1 MVKLFLRR
9 AALRS
14 ARIKT
19 TVPQGET
26 HIRRVFI
33 SPFICQWKLFCQ
45 MTFIL
50 FYLVYSPPRLF
61 SIYITE
67 RCIVAPCPVC
77 DCMLSLL
84 YLASI
89 VDNMWLHKKIGTV
102 RRFNSDNSV
111 SSSGRHPTFLYVFKK
126 KQTLKQTFGTL
137 RDKNA
142 VWVRDR
148 CNFIPQRLW
157 FLSYSRRQNNK
168 TKHRHYESIR
178 MGTMCFNT
186 RATQRER
193 ERRKNSIK
201 TTHHLYRRL
210 ILKRRVLTTS
220 VWTGRFPKQHGG
232 LVLQTAAGWS
242 HTWCE
247 HISAGVNFPPSL
259 PRSPCFCSTYS
270 ISNPTHAANCTLMAA
285 FLQM

>member
-1 MVKLFLRR
+1 
-9 AALRS
+9 
-14 ARIKT
+14 
-19 TVPQGET
+19 
-26 HIRRVFI
+26 
-33 SPFICQWKLFCQ
+33 
-45 MTFIL
+45 
-50 FYLVYSPPRLF
+50 
-61 SIYITE
+61 
-67 RCIVAPCPVC
+67 
-77 DCMLSLL
+77 MLSLL
-84 YLASI
+84 CLASI
-89 VDNMWLHKKIGTV
+89 VDNIWLHKKIGTV

-111 SSSGRHPTFLYVFKK
+111 SSSGRHPTFLSVFFFFFFKTNTK
-126 KQTLKQTFGTL
+126 TDF
-137 RDKNA
+137 RDITGKNA

-193 ERRKNSIK
+193 ERRQNSIK
-201 TTHHLYRRL
+201 TTHHPYRRL

-220 VWTGRFPKQHGG
+220 VWTGRFPKQHDGF
-232 LVLQTAAGWS
+232 VLQTAAGWS

-247 HISAGVNFPPSL
+247 HISAGVNFPLLFPGVLAS
-259 PRSPCFCSTYS
+259 CSTYS
-270 ISNPTHAANCTLMAA
+270 ISNPTPDANCTLMAA